1 MARQLI
7 LIVRCCFKQLKAEQN
22 MDRGGR
28 REKRSGVGQWGE
40 KLHGKLERLNFSL
53 SFTTL
58 FPQLKTLLMWIH
70 CCAEQTQ
77 L

>member
-1 MARQLI
+1 
-7 LIVRCCFKQLKAEQN
+7 

-58 FPQLKTLLMWIH
+58 FPQFKTLLMWIH